1 MSKVNAPLLSE
12 MLKPENTPFTR
23 LAESLGKLAFV
34 LSPQAN
40 QFNVTIS
47 GQSLAKLANS
57 KLIQASVVVGLVKAR
72 KRSESAN
79 LISAPGL
86 AKALGLSTN
95 VQVVDGEESISVS
108 HGDASVVGVNHGQN
122 SYLSSVSNQK
132 LSPTVELKGHLT
144 VFTTKSSIDKVL
156 GM

>member
-47 GQSLAKLANS
+47 GQSLAKLS

-95 VQVVDGEESISVS
+95 EQDVDGEESISVS

-122 SYLSSVSNQK
+122 SYLSSVNNQK